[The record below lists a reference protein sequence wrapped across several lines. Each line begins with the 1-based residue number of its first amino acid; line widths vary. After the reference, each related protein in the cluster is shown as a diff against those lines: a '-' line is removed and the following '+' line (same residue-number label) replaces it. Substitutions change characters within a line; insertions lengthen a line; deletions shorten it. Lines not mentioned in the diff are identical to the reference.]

1 MFKVG
6 VRPKGNI
13 VAGIDLKFAFDK
25 NRIRFH
31 TETVA
36 SALNNDI
43 YGGPLTS
50 ERAEELGFE
59 DVDQSELYL
68 EKSHQIYNYQ

>member
-1 MFKVG
+1 MAGQQRLFNSPELLRVQGGG

-43 YGGPLTS
+43 YGGPLT
-50 ERAEELGFE
+50 
-59 DVDQSELYL
+59 QSEQ
-68 EKSHQIYNYQ
+68 KS